1 MKKLFDEIP
10 YMDHDRLVLKKLEET
25 DSEALLELIRS
36 DNVYRYLP
44 SFLFERQFGDD
55 MHEMIRELY
64 FECFEQKESLILGVY
79 LKDGMRF
86 CGLAEYYG
94 YKDAIHKTCLGY
106 RLMESCWGQ
115 GIASETVAM
124 MINYCFSQT
133 DIEIIT
139 ASTMIESRASARVL
153 EKNGFIMTA
162 HAVPEDWGY
171 REPTPATNGSAE
183 QIIDASISCRIRA
196 EACVPSGMHT

>member
-10 YMDHDRLVLKKLEET
+10 YMDHDRLVLKKLEKT

-36 DNVYRYLP
+36 EPVYRYLP

-106 RLMESCWGQ
+106 RLMESCWGTGDRFGNSGYDDQ
-115 GIASETVAM
+115 LL
-124 MINYCFSQT
+124 FLT
-133 DIEIIT
+133 D
-139 ASTMIESRASARVL
+139 
-153 EKNGFIMTA
+153 
-162 HAVPEDWGY
+162 GY
-171 REPTPATNGSAE
+171 RDHHCQHNDRKPCFRQSAGKE
-183 QIIDASISCRIRA
+183 RVYHDSACR
-196 EACVPSGMHT
+196 T

>member
-10 YMDHDRLVLKKLEET
+10 YMDNGRIVLKKLEET

-36 DNVYRYLP
+36 KPVYRYLP
-44 SFLFERQFGDD
+44 TFLYEQQFGED
-55 MHEMIRELY
+55 MHEMIRKLY
-64 FECFEQKESLILGVY
+64 TDCFARKESLIMGIY
-79 LKDGMRF
+79 LKDGMKF

-94 YKDAIHKTCLGY
+94 YKDPIHKTCLGY

-124 MINYCFSQT
+124 MIDYCFSQT

-139 ASTMIESRASARVL
+139 ASTMVENRASARVL
-153 EKNGFIMTA
+153 EKNGFIMTSS
-162 HAVPEDWGY
+162 AVPEDWGY
-171 REPTPATNGSAE
+171 SEPTIA
-183 QIIDASISCRIRA
+183 DKWFR
-196 EACVPSGMHT
+196 

>member
-10 YMDHDRLVLKKLEET
+10 YMDNGRIILKKLEDT

-36 DNVYRYLP
+36 KPVYRYLP
-44 SFLFERQFGDD
+44 TFLFEQQFGDD
-55 MHEMIRELY
+55 MHRMIRELY
-64 FECFEQKESLILGVY
+64 SDCFARKESLIMGVY
-79 LKDGMRF
+79 LKEGMRF

-94 YKDAIHKTCLGY
+94 YKDEIHKTCLGY

-115 GIASETVAM
+115 GIASEAVAM
-124 MINYCFSQT
+124 MVDYCYSQT

-139 ASTMIESRASARVL
+139 ASTMIENRASARVL

-162 HAVPEDWGY
+162 AAVPEDWGY
-171 REPTPATNGSAE
+171 SEPTIA
-183 QIIDASISCRIRA
+183 DKWFR
-196 EACVPSGMHT
+196 

>member
-64 FECFEQKESLILGVY
+64 
-79 LKDGMRF
+79 
-86 CGLAEYYG
+86 
-94 YKDAIHKTCLGY
+94 
-106 RLMESCWGQ
+106 
-115 GIASETVAM
+115 
-124 MINYCFSQT
+124 
-133 DIEIIT
+133 
-139 ASTMIESRASARVL
+139 SARVL

-162 HAVPEDWGY
+162 HTAPEDWGY
-171 REPTPATNGSAE
+171 REPTPVTNGSAE